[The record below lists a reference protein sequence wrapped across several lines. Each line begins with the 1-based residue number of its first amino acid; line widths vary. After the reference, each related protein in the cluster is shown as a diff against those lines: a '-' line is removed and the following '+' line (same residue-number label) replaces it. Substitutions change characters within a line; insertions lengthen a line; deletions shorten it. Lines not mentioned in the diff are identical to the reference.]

1 MDTDPG
7 RLPLIVQLLIIVIL
21 TYINAFYAKAEMA
34 FVSLSKAKLRAIA
47 DDTSDGDARAE
58 KVMLTLEDTNSF
70 LSTIQVVITLAGFLS
85 SAFASFN
92 LSELVITLFESWG
105 ISLNPQLS
113 VILIT
118 LLLSYLTLVF
128 GELFPKRLAL
138 RDPEKIA
145 MQSVE
150 TVILTKKLF
159 TPFVK
164 LLSVSVQGVLRI
176 FGLDKHSGNT
186 EYMTE
191 EIMNL
196 LEEGQEQGEI
206 DETGKDMINAVFEFD
221 DVFAYEIMT
230 PRTDVYMVDLHEP
243 VSEFVDEMLEKR
255 FARIPFYGEDID
267 DIVGILYIKD
277 FIIEAR
283 KHGFEGVDVG
293 SILKRP
299 YFVPENKKIN
309 ELLDE
314 MQNDKQSMSV
324 LIDEYGGFS
333 GIVTIE
339 DLLEEIVGNISDEYE
354 DDEPK
359 LEKRDER
366 TYIIDGLYSLDDL
379 EEETGIALTSESDNS
394 ETVGGLVMEL
404 SGEVP
409 DEKDSI
415 GKEYQINNYVFRIL
429 AVRDRRIERVKLM
442 INDGPGEPEGSGE

>member
-7 RLPLIVQLLIIVIL
+7 RLPLIVQLLIIVLL
-21 TYINAFYAKAEMA
+21 TYVNSFFAKAEMA
-34 FVSLSKAKLRAIA
+34 FVSLSKAKLKAIA
-47 DDTSDGDARAE
+47 DDTTDGDARAE
-58 KVMLTLEDTNSF
+58 RVMLMLDDTNSF

-85 SAFASFN
+85 SAFASYN
-92 LSELVITLFESWG
+92 LSEVVVKLFAGWG
-105 ISLNPQLS
+105 VHLNPQLS
-113 VILIT
+113 VVLIT

-138 RDPEKIA
+138 RAPEKIA
-145 MQSVE
+145 MQSVG
-150 TVILTKKLF
+150 TLMFTKKFF

-164 LLSVSVQGVLRI
+164 LLSASVQGLLKL
-176 FGLDKHSGNT
+176 FGLDKEEDSS

-206 DETGKDMINAVFEFD
+206 DESGKDMINAVFEFD

-230 PRTDVYMVDLHEP
+230 PRTDVYMVDIHEP
-243 VSEFVDEMLEKR
+243 VSSYVDEMLEER
-255 FARIPFYGEDID
+255 YARIPFYGEDID
-267 DIVGILYIKD
+267 DIIGILYIKD
-277 FIIEAR
+277 YILEAR
-283 KHGFEGVDVG
+283 KHGFEGVDIR
-293 SILKRP
+293 SILKKP

-309 ELLDE
+309 ELLDD
-314 MQNDKQSMSV
+314 MQHDKQSMAV

-333 GIVTIE
+333 GVVTIE
-339 DLLEEIVGNISDEYE
+339 DLLEEIVGTIADEYE

-359 LEKRDER
+359 IEKRDEH

-394 ETVGGLVMEL
+394 ETVGGFVMEL

-409 DEKDSI
+409 DEKESI
-415 GKEYQINNYVFRIL
+415 GKEFFVDNYVFRIL
-429 AVRDRRIERVKLM
+429 AVKDRRIERVKLT
-442 INDGPGEPEGSGE
+442 INEDQPQPQEESE